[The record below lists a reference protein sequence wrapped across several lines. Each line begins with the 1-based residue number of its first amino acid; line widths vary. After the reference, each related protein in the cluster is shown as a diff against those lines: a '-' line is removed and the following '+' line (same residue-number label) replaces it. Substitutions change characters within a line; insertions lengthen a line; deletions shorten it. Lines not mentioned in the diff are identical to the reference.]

1 MDAAPHL
8 VAVLELLPHLTLVVI
23 FKSCWRCSDD
33 SYKCEGMVRTTG
45 NGCCREENIRCTV
58 YVADNFSILPH
69 THSMPVVVVLG
80 LPQNGIHTVLYTLC
94 PYTINGGKTERFI
107 RLPWLTIFFVC
118 GQYKCA
124 RTLTLNGS
132 QPRMVAALK

>member
-1 MDAAPHL
+1 MRRNGANNWKW
-8 VAVLELLPHLTLVVI
+8 LL
-23 FKSCWRCSDD
+23 
-33 SYKCEGMVRTTG
+33 Y
-45 NGCCREENIRCTV
+45 REENIRCTV
-58 YVADNFSILPH
+58 YVAYDFSIHPH
-69 THSMPVVVVLG
+69 AHSMPVVIVLG

-124 RTLTLNGS
+124 PTLTSNGS
-132 QPRMVAALK
+132 RPQMVAALE